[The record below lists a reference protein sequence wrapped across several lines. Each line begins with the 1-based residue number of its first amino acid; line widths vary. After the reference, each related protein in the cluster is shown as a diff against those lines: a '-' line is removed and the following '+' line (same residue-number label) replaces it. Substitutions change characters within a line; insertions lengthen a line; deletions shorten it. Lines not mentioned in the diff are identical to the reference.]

1 MITCYDGSYSD
12 WPDWLA
18 KPVGYVAEGTYTRPQ
33 TIPGNAELVPV
44 KLTLILKFFTVIIVR
59 VPTRLSDP

>member
-1 MITCYDGSYSD
+1 M
-12 WPDWLA
+12 A

-33 TIPGNAELVPV
+33 TIPGNAVLVPA

-59 VPTRLSDP
+59 VPARLSDP